1 MVSKLLEICKRH
13 NPEMKEIADDIERS
27 NRLANEKIKMQIILN
42 DVVNHLREKGV
53 IDDERKRFY
62 MERLVK
68 GMDMMA
74 DKAFW
79 ELIDDMW
86 TVMQG
91 G

>member
-13 NPEMKEIADDIERS
+13 NPEIKEIADDIERS
-27 NRLANEKIKMQIILN
+27 NRLANEKIKMQVILN
-42 DVVNHLREKGV
+42 DVVNHLREKGI
-53 IDDERKRFY
+53 IDDERKQFY

-74 DKAFW
+74 DKEFW

-86 TVMQG
+86 AVMQRS
-91 G
+91 